1 MSSRTSML
9 PILLL
14 PLGLTL
20 TACEEK
26 ATDADMVALMERVA
40 VLESQVG
47 DVPTGDGDAL
57 SDRVTALEDDMGDA
71 QESLVA
77 ANTLI
82 SENQIGVAL
91 NEATIMDVEADLGLA
106 EGDIVENSTAISE
119 AGTAIAALE
128 DSVGVMQEL
137 IDAAQTSLTALG
149 ADFVSLAGDV
159 ARNGFAISDLES
171 AVSSLEDAYG
181 DLVSQVTSIE
191 MTLAA
196 IDITEVAALVDGV
209 SEDLVDLEADVYADM
224 AYIEAD
230 VADLDGRG
238 EVWYETGSG
247 TGTCARATVTTTL
260 DRPLMVLA
268 TVTASVS
275 DADGCTSSTN
285 PGCYSTTGGPSTPPI
300 PSTVSLGDS
309 GTVTIDAQ
317 DSTGSYSYSESRT
330 EQVSFTWRPH
340 YDYVSGAYYYDYSG
354 YFGVSQD
361 WTVPI
366 HTVLN
371 IPSAGTYT
379 VDLDVTGFSG
389 ACTLVVVQP

>member
-91 NEATIMDVEADLGLA
+91 NEEAILDVEEDLALT
-106 EGDIVENSTAISE
+106 EGDIVENATAISE
-119 AGTAIAALE
+119 NVTAIAEANAAIAGLQEQLGLIEADITALADE
-128 DSVGVMQEL
+128 VGDNADEIAALQAAYGNVLTQITDIEMSISS
-137 IDAAQTSLTALG
+137 IDLTA
-149 ADFVSLAGDV
+149 
-159 ARNGFAISDLES
+159 
-171 AVSSLEDAYG
+171 
-181 DLVSQVTSIE
+181 
-191 MTLAA
+191 
-196 IDITEVAALVDGV
+196 ITALVDGV
-209 SEDLVDLEADVYADM
+209 SEDLADMEADLTADM
-224 AYIEAD
+224 ADIEAE

-247 TGTCARATVTTTL
+247 TGTCARATVTTTS
-260 DRPLMVLA
+260 DRPLMVFA
-268 TVTASVS
+268 TVEASAS
-275 DADGCTSSTN
+275 GYD
-285 PGCYSTTGGPSTPPI
+285 GCYSSTSWTGCYDSSTTMPSV
-300 PSTVSLGDS
+300 SSLGDS
-309 GTVTIDAQ
+309 GTVTVDAQ
-317 DSTGSYSYSESRT
+317 DSTGAFTFSESRT
-330 EQVSFTWRPH
+330 EQALYSYRPG
-340 YDYVSGAYYYDYSG
+340 YYLLPTGSYPAYQIYETG
-354 YFGVSQD
+354 YLSVAQD
-361 WTVPI
+361 WTIPLN
-366 HTVLN
+366 TVLD
-371 IPSAGTYT
+371 IPSAGVYT
-379 VDLDVTGFSG
+379 IDLDVTGFSG
-389 ACTLVVVQP
+389 NCTLMVVQP